1 MSHQRTSADQR
12 PAAGVWMLDGGGVT
26 IADGEGPATL
36 LVPSEDVRLLA
47 VDLPLP
53 TRAKRIEALP
63 FAIEEM
69 IADSLD
75 SVHLVLGAEIAPKRY
90 LVGVVRHERME
101 IWAAIA
107 DEAGLGGAAIVP
119 DSLALP
125 QPDPGEWAVQLGDT
139 RAVVRAGDG
148 TGFALPAPVLRT
160 AWDAAG
166 RPAIRSYGAL
176 LPEDMDA
183 LPAEMGDA
191 PLVRRLANPAL
202 DLRTGLYAR
211 RRVAVPSYRRRLAW
225 VIGLGIAA
233 HASIALADT
242 LMLQTIADRRQDE
255 TRLLVATAAPGTP
268 TNAAD
273 LAGSVADMLPEPGSA
288 SAFLPLVTRVSGAL
302 APVASAITV
311 RSMRFEG
318 STLILDLDPLQP
330 GTAARITTALADARI
345 NGRVVQGPGG
355 TLRLTATGA

>member
-1 MSHQRTSADQR
+1 MSHQRTPADPR
-12 PAAGVWMLDGGGVT
+12 PAAGVWTLDGGSVT
-26 IADGEGPATL
+26 IADGDGPATL
-36 LVPSEDVRLLA
+36 LVPTEDVRLLA

-53 TRAKRIEALP
+53 SRAKRIEALP
-63 FAIEEM
+63 FAVEEM

-75 SVHLVLGAEIAPKRY
+75 AVHLVLGAEIAPKRY

-101 IWAAIA
+101 VWAAIA
-107 DEAGLGGAAIVP
+107 DEAGLGAAAIVP
-119 DSLALP
+119 DALALP

-166 RPAIRSYGAL
+166 RPAIRAYGAP
-176 LPEDMDA
+176 LPEDMGA
-183 LPAEMGDA
+183 LPAEMGEA
-191 PLVRRLANPAL
+191 PLTRRLANPAL
-202 DLRTGLYAR
+202 DLRTGIYAR
-211 RRVAVPSYRRRLAW
+211 RRVAVPTYRRRLAW
-225 VIGLGIAA
+225 VIGLGIVA
-233 HASIALADT
+233 HASIAVADT
-242 LMLQTIADRRQDE
+242 LMLRAIADRRQDE

-273 LAGSVADMLPEPGSA
+273 LAGSVADMLPEPGRA

-318 STLILDLDPLQP
+318 STLILDLDSLQP
-330 GTAARITTALADARI
+330 GTAARITAALADARI
-345 NGRVVQGPGG
+345 TGRVVQGPGG